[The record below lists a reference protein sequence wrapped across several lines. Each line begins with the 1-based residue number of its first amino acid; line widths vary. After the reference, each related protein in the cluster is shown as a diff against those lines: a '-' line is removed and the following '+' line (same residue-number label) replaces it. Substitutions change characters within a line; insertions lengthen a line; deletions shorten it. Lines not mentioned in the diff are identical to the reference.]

1 MSLLIAI
8 IRTSQVE
15 VVEYSVNFAYIQITS
30 GLGFIGK
37 DQMKM

>member
-1 MSLLIAI
+1 LLIVI

-15 VVEYSVNFAYIQITS
+15 VVEYSVNCACIYITS

-37 DQMKM
+37 DQVKI